1 MKRFTWLLIALLLS
15 LALVVGCTQATPE
28 AEVGTTEETP
38 SEATEPADAGEA
50 AEEPA
55 GEAAGGVI
63 KVGAL
68 YPLTGADAG
77 WAGDPY
83 IKSHQMAIDE
93 INAAGGIQCLD
104 GATLELVKG
113 DTEGVAETGN
123 SEMERLISQ
132 EGVVVV
138 MGSALSGTTLPAS
151 EIAERNEVPYIVPN
165 ALDGVITDRGLK
177 YVFQTVSTLQQWG
190 ADDAKWAK
198 EQGAQTAVITVPN
211 FTFGSE
217 VETVWREALAEE
229 GIELLASFTY
239 EGSAQDFTDTI
250 LRVKQEDPD
259 VWFALGNNQA
269 PQMAKQAKEQGYH
282 PKMGI
287 ISLGSGFGSTFF
299 LNEAGQDVADG
310 IIVTQDFAPVS
321 ALNVDPE
328 FRARFQE
335 YTGQDLGGT
344 YNTTYAS
351 TWLLADALEAACST
365 DPKVI
370 AETLRTTTF
379 TDGEGKWGFQWPQVS
394 FDEKGRLQE
403 AASVIAQW
411 QNGEMVAVWP
421 PELAA
426 ATAVWPVPAWDNRD
440 GPIVGEPVA
449 AAPAEEPAAEEAA
462 GPGEGV
468 MAILNSPEVS
478 AAALDSDYSR
488 AILADAETVVDTSAF
503 QKEGPYVI
511 AASQQDASNGWGNT
525 YNVTINAYGQQL
537 LDEGILAE
545 PLLTAVT
552 NDANQQI
559 SDIENFIEQQPDAI
573 VVEPLGRAASTT
585 VIRRAIDAGIPVI
598 LCANGI
604 EGEDFTSR
612 VDVDFWEV
620 AYKSGIGLAEL
631 MGGEGKVVVFNGIA
645 GVDSTETWQAAA
657 LSALEQY
664 PGIEVIAT
672 EYAQWNI
679 ATAKQKM
686 EAIMAANP
694 EIDGVWAGGGE
705 MALGAALA
713 FEDAGREP
721 PKFGMVNVP
730 NGFLRLADQYDYE
743 FVGSPDPPAM
753 SRYCLQTAVDILQG
767 KEVTKFIPLRTLME
781 GADPYDHTDFLQWY
795 VPELNDDFIP
805 PATVDIQYYI
815 DGGFER
821 K

>member
-1 MKRFTWLLIALLLS
+1 MGKLMRLFFGLLLIAV
-15 LALVVGCTQATPE
+15 LVVGCSQAAPE
-28 AEVGTTEETP
+28 AGTTPT
-38 SEATEPADAGEA
+38 EAEPAAPAEA
-50 AEEPA
+50 AEPA
-55 GEAAGGVI
+55 GEEAAAPAAETSVDVI

-68 YPLTGADAG
+68 YPLTGPDAG

-83 IKSHQMAIDE
+83 VKSHQLAIDK
-93 INAAGGIQCLD
+93 INAAGGIACLG
-104 GATLELVKG
+104 GAKLELVTG
-113 DTEGVAETGN
+113 DSQGKAEAGN
-123 SEMERLISQ
+123 SEMERLITQ
-132 EGVVVV
+132 EEVIAV

-151 EIAERNEVPYIVPN
+151 EVAEKFEVPYIVPN
-165 ALDGVITDRGLK
+165 ALDGVISDRGLK

-190 ADDAKWAK
+190 ADNVAWAK
-198 EQGAQTAVITVPN
+198 ENGAKTAVITVPN
-211 FTFGSE
+211 ITFGTE
-217 VETVWREALAEE
+217 VEDTWLAGIENE
-229 GIELLASFTY
+229 GLELLASFTY
-239 EGSAQDFTDTI
+239 DANTNDFTDTI

-259 VWFALGNNQA
+259 VWFLLGNA
-269 PQMAKQAKEQGYH
+269 ETPQVTKQAREQGYW

-287 ISLGSGFGSTFF
+287 ITLGSGFATSFY
-299 LNEAGQDVADG
+299 LNETGADNADG

-321 ALNVDPE
+321 ALNVSEDFKQE
-328 FRARFQE
+328 FKEF
-335 YTGQDLGGT
+335 TGQDLGGT

-365 DPKVI
+365 DPKVL

-379 TDGEGKWGFQWPQVS
+379 TDGQGKWGFQWPEAS
-394 FDEKGRLQE
+394 FDERGRLEQ
-403 AASVIAQW
+403 AATVMAQW
-411 QNGEMVAVWP
+411 QNGQQVAIWP
-421 PELAA
+421 DDLAA
-426 ATAVWPVPAWDNRD
+426 AEAVWPVPGWDARE
-440 GPIVGEPVA
+440 GGLTGEA
-449 AAPAEEPAAEEAA
+449 IEQPAAEETAA
-462 GPGEGV
+462 MAGASV
-468 MAILNSPEVS
+468 MDILNSDEVS
-478 AAALDSDYSR
+478 QAALDSDYSR
-488 AILADAETVVDTSAF
+488 AILADAETAVDTAAF

-525 YNVTINAYGQQL
+525 YNITISAYGDQL
-537 LDEGILAE
+537 LAEGILAQ
-545 PLLTAVT
+545 PLLNSVT

-559 SDIENFIEQQPDAI
+559 SDLENFIEQQPDAI

-585 VIRRAIDAGIPVI
+585 VIKRAIAAGIPVI

-657 LSALEQY
+657 LSALEKY
-664 PGIEVIAT
+664 PGIEIVAT

-713 FEDAGREP
+713 FEDAGIEP
-721 PKFGMVNVP
+721 PKFAMVNVP
-730 NGFLRLADQYDYE
+730 NGFLRLAEEYGYE

-767 KEVTKFIPLRTLME
+767 KEVTKFVPLRDLMD

-805 PATVDIQYYI
+805 PATVDVQYYI
-815 DGGFER
+815 DGGFAR

>member
-1 MKRFTWLLIALLLS
+1 M
-15 LALVVGCTQATPE
+15 
-28 AEVGTTEETP
+28 
-38 SEATEPADAGEA
+38 
-50 AEEPA
+50 
-55 GEAAGGVI
+55 
-63 KVGAL
+63 
-68 YPLTGADAG
+68 
-77 WAGDPY
+77 
-83 IKSHQMAIDE
+83 
-93 INAAGGIQCLD
+93 
-104 GATLELVKG
+104 
-113 DTEGVAETGN
+113 
-123 SEMERLISQ
+123 
-132 EGVVVV
+132 
-138 MGSALSGTTLPAS
+138 
-151 EIAERNEVPYIVPN
+151 PN

-190 ADDAKWAK
+190 ADDVAWAK
-198 EQGAQTAVITVPN
+198 EHGAQTAVITVPN
-211 FTFGSE
+211 ITFGAE
-217 VETVWREALAEE
+217 VEDTWKAGIETE

-239 EGSAQDFTDTI
+239 DANTNDFTDTI

-259 VWFALGNNQA
+259 VWFLLGNA
-269 PQMAKQAKEQGYH
+269 ETPQVTKQSKEQGYW

-287 ISLGSGFGSTFF
+287 ITLGSGFATTFY
-299 LNEAGQDVADG
+299 LNETGAENADG

-321 ALNVDPE
+321 ALNVSED
-328 FRARFQE
+328 FKKAFKD

-365 DPKVI
+365 DPKVL

-379 TDGEGKWGFQWPQVS
+379 TDGEGKWGFQWPEAS
-394 FDEKGRLQE
+394 FDEKGRLQQ
-403 AASVIAQW
+403 AATVIAQW
-411 QNGEMVAVWP
+411 QGGQQVAIWP
-421 PELAA
+421 NNLAA
-426 ATAVWPVPAWDNRD
+426 AEPVWPVPSWDERS
-440 GPIVGEPVA
+440 GTMTGEAIEQP
-449 AAPAEEPAAEEAA
+449 EPAADLMSLLNSDEINEAA
-462 GPGEGV
+462 L
-468 MAILNSPEVS
+468 A
-478 AAALDSDYSR
+478 SDYSQ
-488 AILADAETVVDTSAF
+488 AILADMATVVDTSAF

-511 AASQQDASNGWGNT
+511 AVSQQDASNGWGNT
-525 YNVTINAYGQQL
+525 YNVTISGYGEQL
-537 LDEGILAE
+537 LAEGVLAQ

-585 VIRRAIDAGIPVI
+585 VIKRAIDAGIPVV

-604 EGEDFTSR
+604 EGDDFTAR
-612 VDVDFWEV
+612 VDVDFYEV
-620 AYKSGIGLAEL
+620 AYKSGVGLAEL

-657 LSALEQY
+657 LDALSNY
-664 PGIEVIAT
+664 PGVEIIAT

-713 FEDAGREP
+713 FEDAGVEP
-721 PKFGMVNVP
+721 PKFAMVNVP
-730 NGFLRLADQYDYE
+730 NGFLRLAEEYGYE
-743 FVGSPDPPAM
+743 FVGSPDPPSM

-767 KEVTKFIPLRTLME
+767 QEVTKFISLRTLMD
-781 GADPYDHTDFLQWY
+781 GAEPYDNSDFVQWY

-805 PATVDIQYYI
+805 PAAVDVQYYI
-815 DGGFER
+815 DGGFGR